1 MMHRLISRY
10 RWHTFGVRCSSTS
23 ARPKTHQGS
32 DQTRLNPLNI
42 QMLSRNLQE
51 QIFRGQKQEY
61 AEDEIERSIKHLER
75 HKLWGKDADL
85 LPDVEL
91 KLPHMYGDDIDGHFR
106 TLAQKQSLPYLDAAS
121 QLQGTR
127 LPDMPNEWA
136 WEVGWTRYGEDGER
150 NRVDFPRENALVF
163 DVEVCMEEG
172 HFPTLAVAVSP
183 NAWWVDG
190 NSTSRTCS

>member
-1 MMHRLISRY
+1 MHRLISRY
-10 RWHTFGVRCSSTS
+10 RWQPLGVRCSSTS
-23 ARPKTHQGS
+23 VIPKSHQGS

-51 QIFRGQKQEY
+51 QIFRGRTQDY
-61 AEDEIERSIKHLER
+61 AEDDIERSIRHLKQHR
-75 HKLWGKDADL
+75 LWGKETDL

-121 QLQGTR
+121 QLQGAR
-127 LPDMPNEWA
+127 LPDMPMEWA
-136 WEVGWTRYGEDGER
+136 WEVGWTRYGEDGKSI
-150 NRVDFPRENALVF
+150 RVDFPDEKALVF

-172 HFPTLAVAVSP
+172 QCPTLAVAVSP
-183 NAWWVDG
+183 TAW
-190 NSTSRTCS
+190 